1 MVSRP
6 NGRSGE
12 EKGQQEAL
20 GRRQGK
26 RLRRFWR
33 RGEERAVE
41 EGKEDVDGGSDQ
53 QQVVQEAAV
62 GQLLAVHTRRL
73 GANQRGSN
81 RSNQGIKPIRPPN
94 TEPEKMACTWFGEV
108 CCCCS

>member
-1 MVSRP
+1 MVSRQ

-26 RLRRFWR
+26 RLRRFWH

-94 TEPEKMACTWFGEV
+94 TRSKAKKNFYWARN
-108 CCCCS
+108 